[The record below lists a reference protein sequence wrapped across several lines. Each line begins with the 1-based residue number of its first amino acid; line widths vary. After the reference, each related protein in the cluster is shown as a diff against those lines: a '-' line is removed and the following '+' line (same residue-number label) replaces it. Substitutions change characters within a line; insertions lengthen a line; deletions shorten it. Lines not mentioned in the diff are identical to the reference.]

1 MDHKFHSWYVIWI
14 NAVILRKTSVSF
26 RSNGLHAMWLGFI
39 VKNSKCQVI
48 FFLMM
53 DVDPC

>member
-48 FFLMM
+48 F
-53 DVDPC
+53 